1 MKTGLLPGFLLS
13 ALNPRSYPRKSA
25 STNMKFILGLKLGMS
40 QVFDEKG
47 NVIPV
52 ALIEAG
58 PCIVTQIKT
67 REKDGYSAVQIG
79 FGEAK
84 KITKAIAGHLKKLGK
99 LLFLREF
106 HNEEPKINDKELKR
120 GDRIDV
126 SVFKEG
132 DLVRV
137 SGLSKGKGFAG
148 VVKRWHF
155 KGRPATHGTKHELRT
170 PGSVGSS
177 FPQRV
182 IKGKKMP
189 GRMGF
194 ERVTISNLKVVRI
207 DPEKN
212 FLAIKGAIPG
222 AKGTLLEI
230 RG

>member
-1 MKTGLLPGFLLS
+1 
-13 ALNPRSYPRKSA
+13 
-25 STNMKFILGLKLGMS
+25 MKFILGLKLGMT

-52 ALIEAG
+52 TLIEAG

-84 KITKAIAGHLKKLGK
+84 KVTKAIAGHLKKLGK

-106 HNEEPKINDKELKR
+106 RNEEPKIDDKELKR

-155 KGRPATHGTKHELRT
+155 AGRPATHGTKHELRT
-170 PGSVGSS
+170 GGSVGSS
-177 FPQRV
+177 FPERV

-207 DPEKN
+207 DPENN
-212 FLAIKGAIPG
+212 FLAIKGAVPG
-222 AKGTLLEI
+222 PKGALLEI

>member
-1 MKTGLLPGFLLS
+1 
-13 ALNPRSYPRKSA
+13 
-25 STNMKFILGLKLGMS
+25 MKFILGLKLGMT

-52 ALIEAG
+52 TLIEAG

-84 KITKAIAGHLKKLGK
+84 KVTKAIAGHLKKLGK

-106 HNEEPKINDKELKR
+106 RNEEPKIDDKELKR
-120 GDRIDV
+120 GDKIDA
-126 SVFKEG
+126 SIFKEG

-155 KGRPATHGTKHELRT
+155 HGRPATHGTKHELRT
-170 PGSVGSS
+170 GGSVGSS
-177 FPQRV
+177 FPERV

-194 ERVTISNLKVVRI
+194 ERVTISNLKVVKI
-207 DPEKN
+207 DPENN
-212 FLAIKGAIPG
+212 FLAIKGAVPG
-222 AKGTLLEI
+222 PKGALLEI